1 MPTSYDPRLTIR
13 GDGRPVILVPGMNG
27 TADLF
32 YRQVPLLE
40 RSYRVATYCLRDDA
54 ESLDSLAADLAN
66 LVDVVAPSERQAII
80 VGESFGGAVALTT
93 ALRHPDRIAALI
105 ILNSFPYF
113 GPQARLGMA
122 IAGLKIMPWGAMS
135 LVRHLTAFRLHSP
148 HTHRN
153 EVRQFIAR
161 TVHATREGYINRLT
175 LLKRFD
181 VRQQLQDIQC
191 PVLFLAAE
199 HDHLVPSVEQA
210 RYMAARVPGSV
221 MRILEG
227 HGHICLIAPDIDLR
241 AILDEW
247 LGTPTGR

>member
-1 MPTSYDPRLTIR
+1 MRSKYDPRLTIR

-40 RSYRVATYCLRDDA
+40 RSYRVATYSLRDDA
-54 ESLDSLAADLAN
+54 ESLDALAADLAN
-66 LVDVVAPSERQAII
+66 VVDLVAPSTRQAII

-93 ALRHPDRIAALI
+93 AVRHSDRIEALI

-113 GPQARLGMA
+113 GPQVRLQMA

-148 HTHRN
+148 HTHRD

-175 LLKRFD
+175 LLKQFD
-181 VRQQLQDIQC
+181 VRDRLRDIQC

-199 HDHLVPSVEQA
+199 NDHLVPAVEQA
-210 RYMAARVPGSV
+210 RYMTERVPGSV

-227 HGHICLIAPDIDLR
+227 HGHICLIAPDVDLG
-241 AILDEW
+241 AILDGW
-247 LGTPTGR
+247 LRTPSSS